1 MKEPR
6 SMAVHVVR
14 VYHGHFV
21 KRESNPHPGATNSKI
36 AASLRPR
43 CNSAILVR
51 THTNISKRTIGVCLV
66 SKTFT
71 LAPLNYMIII
81 ELHGKFQKDC
91 KLLTLFQEERSKR
104 NI

>member
-1 MKEPR
+1 MDKLRRKSLSLRALLSFPTYIEEMKETR

-66 SKTFT
+66 SKTF
-71 LAPLNYMIII
+71 PL
-81 ELHGKFQKDC
+81 LH
-91 KLLTLFQEERSKR
+91 
-104 NI
+104 